1 MDVTATAIYDLPEE
15 HKDFRATIRQI
26 ARERVAPRA
35 AEIDATDEYP
45 WDIDELL
52 VRNGFAA
59 VSYPEEHGGAGG
71 GAVEL
76 CILVEEISRWSAA
89 VALIP
94 AVNKLSATPVLL
106 AGSDPM
112 RKEVCGGIA
121 EGAHRMSY
129 CLTEPESGS
138 DAASMRTKAVRCDGG
153 WKLTGRKRFITNAG
167 ATDLY
172 TVFAVTD
179 PGGDR
184 GRNVTAFL
192 VSGDADGF
200 SLGRKEDKMGIR
212 GSPTRE
218 VVLQDCFVPDDAVIG
233 EVDRGFELAMRTLDF
248 SRPTIAA
255 QALGIAQGAF
265 DFAVGYCAEREQFG
279 RPLSS
284 FQGLQFMFAD
294 MAIKVETARLAVYRA
309 ARGIDDDDPDVSYWA
324 ALAKCYASDVAMDVT
339 TDCVQA
345 LGGYGYVREY
355 PVERFM
361 RDAKITQIYEGTNQI
376 QRVVLAR
383 KIFEDR

>member
-1 MDVTATAIYDLPEE
+1 MGSGLGFGFTEE
-15 HKDFRATIRQI
+15 QEAFRQSVRQLV
-26 ARERVAPRA
+26 EDKVAPRA